1 VAKSNPS
8 RIASANLSAASR
20 SLVADDVGGDD
31 ANGDSLVVPDVGV
44 DTGVRITSVM
54 TRFDSMSFQI
64 QSIDRSRGDESFAS
78 LVVAARV
85 LSLPRASTRRAR
97 SLVVPRSRSHDAGD
111 VVVDECRRE
120 CGRAPSFPS
129 GAKSARRTAGDARLS
144 PSTRVTSV

>member
-54 TRFDSMSFQI
+54 TRFDSMSVQI
-64 QSIDRSRGDESFAS
+64 QSIDPSRGDESFAS

-85 LSLPRASTRRAR
+85 L
-97 SLVVPRSRSHDAGD
+97 
-111 VVVDECRRE
+111 
-120 CGRAPSFPS
+120 
-129 GAKSARRTAGDARLS
+129 
-144 PSTRVTSV
+144 